1 MIFQIEPKEYTRTM
15 FNNLLEKKEINVML
29 SDMETKV
36 LNKTSQRNIIRAQ
49 IKALN
54 HRLIVCTSDKEH
66 AEIEEEIALLE
77 ADLKKLQ

>member
-1 MIFQIEPKEYTRTM
+1 MIFQIEPKEYTKTM
-15 FNNLLEKKEINVML
+15 FNNFWKKRRLNLML

>member
-1 MIFQIEPKEYTRTM
+1 MIFQIEPKEYTKTM
-15 FNNLLEKKEINVML
+15 FNNFWKKRRLNLML

-66 AEIEEEIALLE
+66 AEIEEEISLLE

>member
-1 MIFQIEPKEYTRTM
+1 
-15 FNNLLEKKEINVML
+15 ML
-29 SDMETKV
+29 SNMETKV

>member
-1 MIFQIEPKEYTRTM
+1 
-15 FNNLLEKKEINVML
+15 ML
-29 SDMETKV
+29 NDMETKV
-36 LNKTSQRNIIRAQ
+36 LNKTSQRNIIRAK

-66 AEIEEEIALLE
+66 DEIEEEISLLK

>member
-15 FNNLLEKKEINVML
+15 FNNLLEKKEINLML

>member
-1 MIFQIEPKEYTRTM
+1 
-15 FNNLLEKKEINVML
+15 ML

-54 HRLIVCTSDKEH
+54 HRLIVS
-66 AEIEEEIALLE
+66 EIEEEIALLE

>member
-1 MIFQIEPKEYTRTM
+1 
-15 FNNLLEKKEINVML
+15 ML

-49 IKALN
+49 SKALN

>member
-1 MIFQIEPKEYTRTM
+1 
-15 FNNLLEKKEINVML
+15 ML

-54 HRLIVCTSDKEH
+54 HRLIVCTSDEEH
-66 AEIEEEIALLE
+66 TRIEEEIALLE
-77 ADLKKLQ
+77 SDLKRLQ